1 MPTLRQASLVLH
13 RVIRKVPDAIES
25 FQEPAAKLLTDRHH
39 GVLLTGVALMM
50 EICAVEPAAIEAYR
64 RHVPQLCNIMRSL
77 LMSGFA
83 PEHDVSGITD
93 PFLQVKVSSIQWS
106 WPRNSACRS
115 SGCSVP
121 LGPRDLNISPGITLH
136 AGFQAAVCPCVL
148 LVVLS
153 IPGTS

>member
-1 MPTLRQASLVLH
+1 MLRQASLVLH

-106 WPRNSACRS
+106 RPR
-115 SGCSVP
+115 
-121 LGPRDLNISPGITLH
+121 I
-136 AGFQAAVCPCVL
+136 VL
-148 LVVLS
+148 
-153 IPGTS
+153 PPDP

>member
-1 MPTLRQASLVLH
+1 MLRQASLVLH

-50 EICAVEPAAIEAYR
+50 EICAVEPAAVEAYR

-93 PFLQVKVSSIQWS
+93 PFLQVKVSSIQ
-106 WPRNSACRS
+106 CS
-115 SGCSVP
+115 SPIIV
-121 LGPRDLNISPGITLH
+121 LH
-136 AGFQAAVCPCVL
+136 ADPWAAACPRVL
-148 LVVLS
+148 LVCLF